1 MKKVLIS
8 ITAAASIFAVT
19 ACSGDGGESNSKVL
33 VETTAGNVTEQD
45 LYEQMKERVGDRV
58 LREMVENKILE
69 EKFDVKEE
77 EVQQRLDELKNQYGE
92 QFDMVLQQ
100 YGYPDEEAF
109 KKDIRSGILR
119 EKAMEASVDIS
130 EEEMKDYYEKMKTQV
145 KASHILVEDENTA
158 NEVYEKIQ
166 GGAKF
171 EELAKEYSQDPSAQ
185 NGGDLGYFGP
195 GDMVPE
201 FESKAYSL
209 EVGEVS
215 EPVKSQFG
223 YHVIKV
229 TDKKPAEEEVKPYE
243 EMKDEIKATL
253 AQQKA
258 DPNAVQK
265 IIDDAEIDI
274 KEDDFKG
281 LMDAPA
287 QEQPPAQ

>member
-8 ITAAASIFAVT
+8 ITAAASIFAVS
-19 ACSGDGGESNSKVL
+19 ACSGDGGENNSKVL
-33 VETTAGNVTEQD
+33 VETSAGNVTQQD

-69 EKFDVKEE
+69 EKFDVKDE
-77 EVQQRLDELKNQYGE
+77 EVQKRMDELKSQYGD

-119 EKAMEASVDIS
+119 EKAMQASVDIS

-145 KASHILVEDENTA
+145 KASHILVEDEKTA

-166 GGAKF
+166 SGAKF
-171 EELAKEYSQDPSAQ
+171 EELAKEYSKDPSAQ

-215 EPVKSQFG
+215 NPVKSQFG

-229 TDKKPAEEEVKPYE
+229 TDKKPAEEEVKPYK

-265 IIDDAEIDI
+265 IIEEADIDI
-274 KEDDFKG
+274 KEKEFKD